1 MDSYRK
7 SRKEEIQMR
16 IEIRSDSVE
25 IDGYVNAVGRDSR
38 PIRDK
43 KTGQRFIEQIVPK
56 VFERALSRASE
67 VRLLLN
73 HDSSRE
79 LGSTSNNLELYEDT
93 IGLRAHAVV
102 TDAEV
107 IEKAKKHELR
117 GWSFGFIPKEVTA
130 EDVNEELQRRFVE
143 DMDLLEVSIIDNR
156 KLPVYEG
163 TSIEARAEDENATS
177 DVLETRAQYVEHA
190 EPVDLSDFKARILA
204 LEH

>member
-1 MDSYRK
+1 
-7 SRKEEIQMR
+7 MR

-25 IDGYVNAVGRDSR
+25 IDGYVNAVARDSR

-43 KTGQRFIEQIVPK
+43 KTGQRFVEQIVPQ
-56 VFERALSRASE
+56 VFTRALSRNDD

-73 HDSSRE
+73 HDNSRD
-79 LGSTSNNLELYEDT
+79 LGSTKTNLQLYEDS

-107 IEKAKKHELR
+107 IEKAKNRQLR
-117 GWSFGFIPKEVTA
+117 GWSFGFIPKEITA
-130 EDVNEELQRRFVE
+130 EDVSEGLERRFVE

-163 TSIEARAEDENATS
+163 TSIEARAEEERDENAVS
-177 DVLETRAQYVEHA
+177 DVLETRADYVDIA
-190 EPVDLSDFKARILA
+190 EKQINFNEFRERIKA
-204 LEH
+204 LEHI

>member
-1 MDSYRK
+1 
-7 SRKEEIQMR
+7 MR

-43 KTGQRFIEQIVPK
+43 KTGQRFVEQIVPK
-56 VFERALSRASE
+56 VFERALNRGNE

-79 LGSTSNNLELYEDT
+79 LGSTATNLKLYEDA

-130 EDVNEELQRRFVE
+130 EDVSKDLQRRFVE
-143 DMDLLEVSIIDNR
+143 DMDLLEVSIIDKR
-156 KLPVYEG
+156 KIPVYEG
-163 TSIEARAEDENATS
+163 TSIEARAEEEAERAEGENAVS
-177 DVLETRAQYVEHA
+177 GILGVRVEYA
-190 EPVDLSDFKARILA
+190 ENKAPVDLSNFKARITA